1 MSIEC
6 SAVVAAPRSEVFEWF
21 ARPGAF
27 ARLAPPWQPVS
38 LLDEA
43 DSLADGRAVLG
54 LPARLR
60 WVAQHEAG
68 EYDPP
73 QRFVDRITT
82 DGLASAPVAAVL
94 SWRHTH
100 EFEEVDPA
108 HTRIVDRVRT
118 WVPAAMLRPMFT
130 YRYRQ
135 LEADLAAHARA
146 ADHGLG
152 AITVA
157 VTGASGLVGSA
168 LTAFLTSGGHTV
180 IRLVRREPHEPGER
194 RWDPADPA
202 ADLLDGVDA
211 VIHLAGVPIAGRF
224 TDEHKK
230 AVAES
235 RITPTRKLAELS
247 ARAGVAVFVSAS
259 AIGYYGYDRGDE
271 TLTEQASRGTGFLAD
286 VVADWEDAAAAAAC
300 ATTRAVSVRTGIV
313 QSPRGGTLRLLR
325 PLFGAGLGGRIGS
338 GRQWMSWI
346 GIDDLVDIYHR
357 TLWDV
362 RLQGPINAV
371 TPHPVRNTEYT
382 DTLGRVMGRPTVLVV
397 PKFGPAV
404 LLGRSGARELATA
417 SQRVVPDRLGAA
429 GHEFRDPDL
438 DSALRHVLGRTAE
451 SAADG

>member
-6 SAVVAAPRSEVFEWF
+6 SAVVAAPRSEVFAWF

-43 DSLADGRAVLG
+43 DSLSDGRAVLG

-60 WVAQHEAG
+60 WVARHEAG

-73 QRFVDRITT
+73 HRFVDRIST
-82 DGLASAPVAAVL
+82 DGPASVPASAVL
-94 SWRHTH
+94 SWRHIH
-100 EFEEVDPA
+100 EFEEVDPT
-108 HTRIVDRVRT
+108 HTGIVDRVQT

-135 LEADLAAHARA
+135 IEADLAAHARA

-157 VTGASGLVGSA
+157 VTGAAGLIGSA
-168 LTAFLTSGGHTV
+168 LTAFLSSGGHTV
-180 IRLVRREPHEPGER
+180 IRLVRHEPRERAER
-194 RWDPADPA
+194 RWDPDNPA
-202 ADLLDGVDA
+202 GDLLDGVDA
-211 VIHLAGVPIAGRF
+211 VIHLAGAPIAGRF

-230 AVAES
+230 AIAGS
-235 RITPTRKLAELS
+235 RITPTRKLAGLC
-247 ARAGVAVFVSAS
+247 ARAGVGVFVSAS
-259 AIGYYGYDRGDE
+259 AIGYYGYDRDDE
-271 TLTEQASRGTGFLAD
+271 TLTEQSSRGTGFLAD
-286 VVADWEDAAAAAAC
+286 VVSDWEDAAAAAASG
-300 ATTRAVSVRTGIV
+300 TTRAVSVRTGIV

-325 PLFGAGLGGRIGS
+325 PLFSAGLGGRIGS
-338 GRQWMSWI
+338 GHQWMSWI

-362 RLQGPINAV
+362 RLRGPINAV
-371 TPHPVRNTEYT
+371 APNPVRNSEYT
-382 DTLGRVMGRPTVLVV
+382 HTLGRVLRRPTVIAV
-397 PKFGPAV
+397 PAFGPAV

-417 SQRVVPDRLGAA
+417 SQRVTPGRLASA
-429 GHEFRDPDL
+429 GHEFRDSDL
-438 DSALRHVLGRTAE
+438 ESALRHVLGRTTE
-451 SAADG
+451 P